1 MSWRTPRR
9 ERNDRGFS
17 LISLLIVLIIL
28 GVMMALT
35 IDGLNGTGLPTPPTS
50 GSTSGVTTTGGAG
63 GIITQAA
70 VSACE
75 ADYSSIESAI
85 VTYFSDN
92 GKPPGPGTT
101 WATTNPYGAPIMQ
114 SLAHGGSELH
124 VRLEWHRTQRRS
136 PLRPRIDGLGWY
148 SLTAHRL
155 LRRLGRPD

>member
-35 IDGLNGTGLPTPPTS
+35 IDGLNGTGLPTSPTS

-63 GIITQAA
+63 GIVTQAA

-75 ADYSSIESAI
+75 ADYSSIENAI

-101 WATTNPYGAPIMQ
+101 WATINPYGAPIMQ
-114 SLAHGGSELH
+114 SWPTGAPNFTFAWSGTVLSVDPRYGPASTDSVGTPSP
-124 VRLEWHRTQRRS
+124 RT
-136 PLRPRIDGLGWY
+136 GCY
-148 SLTAHRL
+148 AA
-155 LRRLGRPD
+155 